1 MRPYEPAMTI
11 KDGYWPKNV
20 QYQFT
25 GHIGQAVREQ
35 LPNLANCLHDWI
47 RRWVYDNEEDA
58 YETMH
63 KRLDYL
69 LGRKYSPQFANCIR
83 EHVSFIINF

>member
-47 RRWVYDNEEDA
+47 RRWVYTIMRRMRMRRCTNGWI
-58 YETMH
+58 TCW
-63 KRLDYL
+63 
-69 LGRKYSPQFANCIR
+69 GANTPHSLPTAS
-83 EHVSFIINF
+83 EST